1 LARRLGAREE
11 WLAALRRETPEHHD
25 SGPASEAGLEPG
37 WLAALRFSEVLNDN
51 GHEVEDDLYE
61 ELSKHWDESEIL
73 EITMV
78 IGLFAYFNRVNDA
91 LRVDITK

>member
-1 LARRLGAREE
+1 LARRLGATED
-11 WLAALRRETPEHHD
+11 WLAALRKETPESED
-25 SGPASEAGLEPG
+25 SGSGSEEGLEPG
-37 WLAALRFSEVLNDN
+37 WVAAIRYAEVVNQD
-51 GHEVEDDLYE
+51 GHLVTDSLYE
-61 ELSKHWDESEIL
+61 ELAAHWDEGEII